1 MPKMEAKHSEYFEGI
16 LQLRNPN
23 DEVLDFIAKE
33 VREKGNVFIAKT
45 KKTNNGIDLYISSQR
60 FLRTLGNKL
69 QERFF
74 GHLEVSRRLH
84 TRNRMTSRD
93 VYRVNLLFKLPSFK
107 KGDVVTYK
115 GDQVK
120 IIGMAKKVLAKDI
133 KTGKKL
139 TLSFKEL
146 IK

>member
-1 MPKMEAKHSEYFEGI
+1 MEAKHNEYFEGI
-16 LQLRNPN
+16 LQVRNPN
-23 DEVLDFIAKE
+23 EEVLGFIARE
-33 VREKGNVFIAKT
+33 VEKKGDVFIAKT
-45 KKTNNGIDLYISSQR
+45 KKINNGIDFYISSQR
-60 FLRTLGNKL
+60 FLRSIGNKL

-93 VYRVNLLFKLPSFK
+93 VYRVNLLFKMPSFR
-107 KGDVVTYK
+107 KGDIVKYK
-115 GDQVK
+115 GDEIK
-120 IIGMAKKVLAKDI
+120 IIGMAKKVLAKDV

-146 IK
+146 VK

>member
-1 MPKMEAKHSEYFEGI
+1 MEPKHNEYFEGI
-16 LQLRNPN
+16 LQVRNPN

-45 KKTNNGIDLYISSQR
+45 KKIGNGIDLYISSQR
-60 FLRTLGNKL
+60 FLRTLGNRL
-69 QERFF
+69 QERFS

-93 VYRVNLLFKLPSFK
+93 VYRVSVLFKMSSFK
-107 KGDVVTYK
+107 KGDIVKYK
-115 GDQVK
+115 GEQVK

>member
-1 MPKMEAKHSEYFEGI
+1 MEAKHNEYFEGI
-16 LQLRNPN
+16 LQVRNPN
-23 DEVLDFIAKE
+23 EEVLGFIARE
-33 VREKGNVFIAKT
+33 VEKKGDVFIAKT
-45 KKTNNGIDLYISSQR
+45 KKINNGIDFYISSQR
-60 FLRTLGNKL
+60 FLRSIGNKL

-93 VYRVNLLFKLPSFK
+93 VYRVNLLFKMPSFK
-107 KGDVVTYK
+107 KGDIVTYK
-115 GDQVK
+115 GDEIK

-133 KTGKKL
+133 RTGKKL

-146 IK
+146 VK

>member
-1 MPKMEAKHSEYFEGI
+1 MEARHNEYFEGI
-16 LQLRNPN
+16 LQVRNPN
-23 DEVLDFIAKE
+23 EEVLGFIARE
-33 VREKGNVFIAKT
+33 VEKKGNVFIAKT
-45 KKTNNGIDLYISSQR
+45 KKINNGIDFYISSQR
-60 FLRTLGNKL
+60 FLRSIGNKL

-93 VYRVNLLFKLPSFK
+93 VYRVNLLFKMPSFR
-107 KGDVVTYK
+107 KGDIVKYK
-115 GDQVK
+115 GDEIK
-120 IIGMAKKVLAKDI
+120 IIGMAKKVLAKDV

>member
-1 MPKMEAKHSEYFEGI
+1 MEAKHNEYFEGI
-16 LQLRNPN
+16 LQVRNPN
-23 DEVLDFIAKE
+23 EEVLGFIARE
-33 VREKGNVFIAKT
+33 VEKKGNVFIAKT
-45 KKTNNGIDLYISSQR
+45 KKINNGIDFYISSQR
-60 FLRTLGNKL
+60 FLRSIGNKL

-93 VYRVNLLFKLPSFK
+93 VYRVNLLFKMPSFK
-107 KGDVVTYK
+107 KGDIVTYK
-115 GDQVK
+115 GDEIK
-120 IIGMAKKVLAKDI
+120 IIGMAKKVLAKDV

>member
-1 MPKMEAKHSEYFEGI
+1 MEARHNEYFEGI
-16 LQLRNPN
+16 LQVRNPN
-23 DEVLDFIAKE
+23 EEVLGYIARE
-33 VREKGNVFIAKT
+33 VEKKGDVFIAKT
-45 KKTNNGIDLYISSQR
+45 KKINNGIDFYISSQR
-60 FLRTLGNKL
+60 FLRSIGNKL

-93 VYRVNLLFKLPSFK
+93 VYRVNLLFKMPSFK
-107 KGDVVTYK
+107 KGDIVTYK
-115 GDQVK
+115 GDEIK

-133 KTGKKL
+133 RTGKKL

-146 IK
+146 VK

>member
-1 MPKMEAKHSEYFEGI
+1 MEARHNEYFEGI
-16 LQLRNPN
+16 LQVRNPN
-23 DEVLDFIAKE
+23 EEVLDFIARE
-33 VREKGNVFIAKT
+33 VEKKGDVFIAKT
-45 KKTNNGIDLYISSQR
+45 KKINNGIDLYISSQR

-93 VYRVNLLFKLPSFK
+93 VYRVNLLFKMSSFK
-107 KGDVVTYK
+107 KGDIVKYK

>member
-1 MPKMEAKHSEYFEGI
+1 MEAKHNEYFEGI

-93 VYRVNLLFKLPSFK
+93 VYRVSLLFKMPSFK
-107 KGDVVTYK
+107 KGDIVKYK
-115 GDQVK
+115 GDQVR